1 MVDNAISRVARA
13 MDIIPYVLEN
23 PGISIDNLAAK
34 FGVSQKQIVKDLELI
49 FLCGLPGYTPYE
61 LIDLTFEDGLVTII
75 DPQLFD
81 KPRKFT
87 ETEGVIITL
96 GLSLL
101 KKSISDTDQ
110 LKSIDNLI
118 SKLSAKFKV
127 SSSTSIADLDKPL
140 FYDEILRSISKETPL
155 TIEYISISEDLVSH
169 RSIKPMRVSIK
180 NGFYYLFATDLE
192 IEADRIYRIDQIK
205 SVSEIEPQ
213 DNRHDTSGSDLAEII
228 FELKVRDQLITE
240 KYRDLFTEIK
250 QFDKEFLVKG
260 ISSNRQWL
268 YRWILSHCSEIEV
281 IGPQILRDSVM
292 SRAQSAL
299 SLYLR

>member
-23 PGISIDNLAAK
+23 PGISIEKLAAK
-34 FGVSQKQIVKDLELI
+34 FGVNQKQIIKDLELI

-96 GLSLL
+96 GLILL
-101 KKSISDTDQ
+101 KKSISDTDRIQ
-110 LKSIDNLI
+110 SIDDLT

-127 SSSTSIADLDKPL
+127 SLSTSIGDYDKPV
-140 FYDEILRSISKETPL
+140 FYDEILRSINKGTNL

-180 NGFYYLFATDLE
+180 NGFYYLYATDLE
-192 IEADRIYRIDQIK
+192 IESDRIYRIDQIK
-205 SVSEIEPQ
+205 SLAEVESKGDIQ
-213 DNRHDTSGSDLAEII
+213 INKDSDLEDFI
-228 FELKVRDQLITE
+228 FELRARDQLITE
-240 KYRDLFTEIK
+240 KYRDIFTEVK
-250 QFDKEFLVKG
+250 QFDDHFLVKG
-260 ISSNRQWL
+260 RSSNRQWL

-281 IGPQILRDSVM
+281 IEPQILRDSVK

-299 SLYLR
+299 SIYQR

>member
-23 PGISIDNLAAK
+23 PGISIEKLAAK
-34 FGVSQKQIVKDLELI
+34 FGVNQKQIIKDLQLI

-61 LIDLTFEDGLVTII
+61 LIDLTLEDGFVTII
-75 DPQLFD
+75 DPQLFN

-101 KKSISDTDQ
+101 KKAISGSDQ
-110 LKSIDNLI
+110 IQSIDDLLN
-118 SKLSAKFKV
+118 KLSAKFKV
-127 SSSTSIADLDKPL
+127 SLSTSIGDFDKPA
-140 FYDEILRSISKETPL
+140 FYDEIVRSISKKITL
-155 TIEYISISEDLVSH
+155 TIEYNSISEDLVSY

-192 IEADRIYRIDQIK
+192 IDADRIYRIDQIK
-205 SVSEIEPQ
+205 SVSEIESEDDIQ
-213 DNRHDTSGSDLAEII
+213 INKDLDFADLI
-228 FELKVRDQLITE
+228 FEIKVKDQLITE
-240 KYRDLFTEIK
+240 RYRDIFTEVK
-250 QFDKEFLVKG
+250 QFENHFLVKG
-260 ISSNRQWL
+260 RSSNRQWL

-281 IGPQILRDSVM
+281 IEPQILKDSVKN
-292 SRAQSAL
+292 RAQLAL
-299 SLYLR
+299 SLYQL

>member
-1 MVDNAISRVARA
+1 MVDNAISRVARV

-23 PGISIDNLAAK
+23 PGISIENLAAK
-34 FGVSQKQIVKDLELI
+34 FGVSQKQIIKDLELI

-96 GLSLL
+96 GLNLL

-118 SKLSAKFKV
+118 RKLSAKFKV
-127 SSSTSIADLDKPL
+127 SSSTSIGDLAKPL
-140 FYDEILRSISKETPL
+140 FYEEILRSINKKTFI
-155 TIEYISISEDLVSH
+155 TIEYISISEDLVSR

-205 SVSEIEPQ
+205 SVAEIESQ
-213 DNRHDTSGSDLAEII
+213 DNRQNTSDSDFAEII

-260 ISSNRQWL
+260 MSSNRQWL

-281 IGPQILRDSVM
+281 IGPQILKDSIK

-299 SLYLR
+299 SLYLH

>member
-23 PGISIDNLAAK
+23 PGISIENLAAK
-34 FGVSQKQIVKDLELI
+34 FGVNQKQIIKDLELI

-96 GLSLL
+96 GLILL
-101 KKSISDTDQ
+101 KKSISDTDRIQ
-110 LKSIDNLI
+110 SIDDLT

-127 SSSTSIADLDKPL
+127 SLSTSIGDYDKPV
-140 FYDEILRSISKETPL
+140 FYDEILRSINKGTNL

-180 NGFYYLFATDLE
+180 NGFYYLYATDLE
-192 IEADRIYRIDQIK
+192 IESDRIYRIDQIK
-205 SVSEIEPQ
+205 SLAEVESKGDIQ
-213 DNRHDTSGSDLAEII
+213 INKDSDLEDFI
-228 FELKVRDQLITE
+228 FELRVRDQLITE
-240 KYRDLFTEIK
+240 KYRDIFTEVK
-250 QFDKEFLVKG
+250 QFDDHFLVKG
-260 ISSNRQWL
+260 RSSNRQWL
-268 YRWILSHCSEIEV
+268 YRWILSQCSEIEV
-281 IGPQILRDSVM
+281 IEPQILRDSVK

-299 SLYLR
+299 SLYQR

>member
-281 IGPQILRDSVM
+281 IGPQILRDSVK

>member
-23 PGISIDNLAAK
+23 PGISIENLAAK
-34 FGVSQKQIVKDLELI
+34 FGVNQKQIIKDLEII

-96 GLSLL
+96 GLTLL
-101 KKSISDTDQ
+101 KKSISDDEQ
-110 LKSIDNLI
+110 IQSIDHLI
-118 SKLSAKFKV
+118 NKLSAKFKV
-127 SSSTSIADLDKPL
+127 SLSASIEDFDKPV
-140 FYDEILRSISKETPL
+140 FYDEILRSISKQVIL
-155 TIEYISISEDLVSH
+155 TIEYNSISQDFVTH
-169 RSIKPMRVSIK
+169 RTIKPMRVSIK

-192 IEADRIYRIDQIK
+192 MQADRIYRIDQIK
-205 SVSEIEPQ
+205 SLTEFSTKDDVKIKKELDFE
-213 DNRHDTSGSDLAEII
+213 DFI
-228 FELKVRDQLITE
+228 FKLKVKDQLITE
-240 KYRDLFTEIK
+240 RYRDIFIEVE
-250 QFDKEFLVKG
+250 QFDDHFLVKG
-260 ISSNRQWL
+260 RSSNRQWL

-281 IGPQILRDSVM
+281 IEPQILRTTVK
-292 SRAQSAL
+292 SRAESAL
-299 SLYLR
+299 SHYQP

>member
-23 PGISIDNLAAK
+23 PGISIEKLAAK
-34 FGVSQKQIVKDLELI
+34 FGVNQKQIIKDLELI

-96 GLSLL
+96 GLILL
-101 KKSISDTDQ
+101 KKSISDTDRIQ
-110 LKSIDNLI
+110 SIDDLT

-127 SSSTSIADLDKPL
+127 SLSTSIGDYDKPV
-140 FYDEILRSISKETPL
+140 FYDEILRSINKGTNL

-180 NGFYYLFATDLE
+180 NGFYYLYATDLE
-192 IEADRIYRIDQIK
+192 IESDRIYRIDQIK
-205 SVSEIEPQ
+205 SLAEVESKGDIQ
-213 DNRHDTSGSDLAEII
+213 INKDSDLEDFI
-228 FELKVRDQLITE
+228 FELRVRDQLITE
-240 KYRDLFTEIK
+240 KYRDIFTEVK
-250 QFDKEFLVKG
+250 QFDDHFLVKG
-260 ISSNRQWL
+260 RSSNRQWL

-281 IGPQILRDSVM
+281 IEPQILRDSVK

-299 SLYLR
+299 SFYQR

>member
-23 PGISIDNLAAK
+23 PGISIEKLAAK
-34 FGVSQKQIVKDLELI
+34 FGVNQKQIIKDLELI

-61 LIDLTFEDGLVTII
+61 LIDLTLEDGLVTII
-75 DPQLFD
+75 DPQLFN

-101 KKSISDTDQ
+101 KKAISGSDQ
-110 LKSIDNLI
+110 IQSIDDLMN
-118 SKLSAKFKV
+118 KLSAKFKV
-127 SSSTSIADLDKPL
+127 SLSTSIGDFDKPA
-140 FYDEILRSISKETPL
+140 FYDEIVRSISKKITL
-155 TIEYISISEDLVSH
+155 TIEYNSISEDLVSY

-192 IEADRIYRIDQIK
+192 IDADRIYRIDQIK
-205 SVSEIEPQ
+205 SVSEIESEDDIQ
-213 DNRHDTSGSDLAEII
+213 INKDLDFAELI
-228 FELKVRDQLITE
+228 FEIKVRDQLITE
-240 KYRDLFTEIK
+240 RYRDIFTEVK
-250 QFDKEFLVKG
+250 QFENHFLVKG
-260 ISSNRQWL
+260 RSSNRQWL

-281 IGPQILRDSVM
+281 IEPQILKDSVK

-299 SLYLR
+299 SLYQL

>member
-23 PGISIDNLAAK
+23 PGISIEKLAAK
-34 FGVSQKQIVKDLELI
+34 FGVNQKQIIKDLELI

-96 GLSLL
+96 GLILL
-101 KKSISDTDQ
+101 KKSISDTDRIQ
-110 LKSIDNLI
+110 SIDDLT

-127 SSSTSIADLDKPL
+127 SLSTSIGDYDKPV
-140 FYDEILRSISKETPL
+140 FYDEILRSINKGTNL

-180 NGFYYLFATDLE
+180 NGFYYLYATDLE
-192 IEADRIYRIDQIK
+192 IESDRIYRIDQIK
-205 SVSEIEPQ
+205 SLAEVESKGEIQ
-213 DNRHDTSGSDLAEII
+213 INKDSDLEDFI
-228 FELKVRDQLITE
+228 FELRVRDQLITE
-240 KYRDLFTEIK
+240 KYRDIFTEVK
-250 QFDKEFLVKG
+250 QLDDHFLVKG
-260 ISSNRQWL
+260 RSSNRQWL

-281 IGPQILRDSVM
+281 IEPQILRDSVK

-299 SLYLR
+299 SLYQR

>member
-23 PGISIDNLAAK
+23 PGISIEKLATK
-34 FGVSQKQIVKDLELI
+34 FGVNQKQIIKDLELI

-101 KKSISDTDQ
+101 AKSISGSDQ
-110 LKSIDNLI
+110 IQSIDDLI
-118 SKLSAKFKV
+118 KKLSAKFKV
-127 SSSTSIADLDKPL
+127 SLSTSIGDFDKPA
-140 FYDEILRSISKETPL
+140 FYDQILRSISKKINL
-155 TIEYISISEDLVSH
+155 TIEYNSISEDLVSH

-192 IEADRIYRIDQIK
+192 IDADRIYRIDQIK
-205 SVSEIEPQ
+205 S
-213 DNRHDTSGSDLAEII
+213 LAEIESKGDIQINKDSDFDDFI
-228 FELKVRDQLITE
+228 FELRVRDQLITE
-240 KYRDLFTEIK
+240 KYRDIFTEVE
-250 QFDKEFLVKG
+250 QFDDHFLVKG
-260 ISSNRQWL
+260 RSSNRQWL

-281 IGPQILRDSVM
+281 IEPQILRDSLK

-299 SLYLR
+299 SLYQL

>member
-23 PGISIDNLAAK
+23 PGISIENLAAK
-34 FGVSQKQIVKDLELI
+34 FGVNQKQIIKDLELI

-61 LIDLTFEDGLVTII
+61 LIDLTFEDGLVTVI

-81 KPRKFT
+81 KPRKFS

-101 KKSISDTDQ
+101 KKSISDTDRVQ
-110 LKSIDNLI
+110 SIDDLT

-127 SSSTSIADLDKPL
+127 SLSTSIGDIDKPA
-140 FYDEILRSISKETPL
+140 FYDEILRSISKEVYL
-155 TIEYISISEDLVSH
+155 TIEYSSISEDLITH
-169 RSIKPMRVSIK
+169 RVIKPMRVSIK
-180 NGFYYLFATDLE
+180 NGFYYLYATDLE

-205 SVSEIEPQ
+205 S
-213 DNRHDTSGSDLAEII
+213 LAEIESKGDIQINKDSDLEDFI
-228 FELKVRDQLITE
+228 FELRVRDQLITE
-240 KYRDLFTEIK
+240 KYRDIFTEVK
-250 QFDKEFLVKG
+250 QFDDHFLVKG
-260 ISSNRQWL
+260 RSSNRQWL

-281 IGPQILRDSVM
+281 IEPQILRDSVK

-299 SLYLR
+299 SIYQR

>member
-23 PGISIDNLAAK
+23 PGISIEKLAAK
-34 FGVSQKQIVKDLELI
+34 FGVNQKQIIKDLELI

-61 LIDLTFEDGLVTII
+61 LIDLTLEDGLVTII
-75 DPQLFD
+75 DPQLFN

-101 KKSISDTDQ
+101 KKAISGSDQ
-110 LKSIDNLI
+110 IQSIDDLLN
-118 SKLSAKFKV
+118 KLSAKFKV
-127 SSSTSIADLDKPL
+127 SLSTSIGDFDKPA
-140 FYDEILRSISKETPL
+140 FYDEIVRSISKKITL
-155 TIEYISISEDLVSH
+155 TIEYNSISEDLVSY

-192 IEADRIYRIDQIK
+192 IDADRIYRIDQIK
-205 SVSEIEPQ
+205 SVSEIESEDDIQ
-213 DNRHDTSGSDLAEII
+213 INKDLDFAELI
-228 FELKVRDQLITE
+228 FEIKVRDQLITE
-240 KYRDLFTEIK
+240 RYRDIFTEVK
-250 QFDKEFLVKG
+250 QFENHFLVKG
-260 ISSNRQWL
+260 RSSNRQWL

-281 IGPQILRDSVM
+281 IEPQILKDSVK

-299 SLYLR
+299 SLYQL